1 MSKNIDVGIRITADG
16 RLMISETAAA
26 KAALAGLAE
35 TVKKTGAESANLG
48 QQQERQSASSRK
60 AADAA
65 DWQRRA
71 LESVKD
77 SLTKGAA
84 AYLSYQAAMAGGKAI
99 IDAALANERLNNT
112 LKVATGSTEAAAREI
127 QFLRQESDKLGLQFA
142 TTADQYAK
150 LAAAS
155 KGTAL
160 EGQATRDIFMGVSK
174 AASVLGLSAA
184 EAGGALTAI
193 QQIIS
198 KGKVS
203 AEELRGQLGERLPG
217 AFQLAARAIGVTTA
231 ELDEMLVKG
240 NLTAE
245 RLLPALAAELEK
257 TFGAQAQE
265 AAQGLNAKINRLD
278 NSFTDLKTAIGNTG
292 LLDLLSSG
300 IVLATRFID
309 ALSGAKVLSA
319 VDAQK
324 QKIAEMRAELESMA
338 NRRHIPL
345 IGDLLFDKKQ
355 ADLLS
360 QRIDDGIQDLQKLE
374 KAAQEASEAMSGK
387 KGVTPG
393 NKPELPKEW
402 QAEIEK
408 QEKLAKKAAEKRE
421 REAKQ
426 AVESSQR
433 IIDSF
438 KRETAEI
445 GLNATQKK
453 MMAAAAE
460 AAKAPTKELAREIM
474 ASAQAWA
481 VATQQEEENLAIKK
495 RQADAA
501 DELARRERQ
510 AAEQTQRYWSGI
522 WGDVEQTARM
532 AFVQFAAHGKTAI
545 ESIGETLKVALIDV
559 LYQLTVRKWMI
570 NIGASIG
577 LGGSGMAMA
586 GDLGGG
592 GAMSALN
599 IASLGTNALSL
610 LKGGFGFNQAAGGL
624 LSMVGGN
631 SAVGAFGAGM
641 SGGAIPGVSS
651 AATMMG
657 STFASVAGPAIAIAA
672 VDQITRMLAG
682 DKLIGGGVGKVL
694 NFVPVLGPLLN
705 GLFGRGP
712 MKQQG
717 TLLSGEIG
725 AEGFESGYLQ
735 TRFKAKGG
743 LFRSDKIDFAR
754 VDAMTGETW
763 TDNKKLQGFAD
774 DLAET
779 AREVFGLINDTTKQT
794 SASLRQIGQ
803 DLGISTEGI
812 DKFGYSINLL
822 SEKGKMLTEE
832 QIGQEI
838 EKITDGLARSL
849 IPQVDELAKRGE
861 TALQTVSRLGA
872 EFTGLIDA
880 AALVLGKSAADARAF
895 LSGSTYQGRAGFVEA
910 AGGLDAFNQKVA
922 FFADNFLTQA
932 ERLAPVQA
940 KVTDELKRLGLS
952 SDLTRDQFRG
962 LVQSFGQVNGI
973 SEETLQALLT
983 LAPAFA
989 QVRTETKAMAED
1001 QVGTAFS
1008 GLQKAVE
1015 AEKNAVTQKY
1025 NDALKAVNGRI
1036 EDINQSVGKL
1046 RTLSDALK
1054 STVDQIRP
1062 LGRDQAK
1069 QQIRDAIAAA
1079 SAGNVVELDSVRA
1092 ALGVIGNS
1100 QTIGGFSGSFEFARE
1115 QAKSANLVANLGRL
1129 TNDQLTL
1136 EQRSLAALEA
1146 QRDRL
1151 TAGFEA
1157 ETARL
1162 DGLLS
1167 QGQQQIEAL
1176 SGINTGV
1183 ASLADAIGRFNAASY
1198 AAGGGAIGG
1207 GSLGNPSI
1215 TAQQIRDFVAQPGR
1229 TEMEIYNAAKANGV
1243 TFEQYAAATGSNI
1256 ANLNAWADKNNLP
1269 RFAKGGFH
1277 RGGLRIVGEN
1287 GPELEMT
1294 GPASIASNND
1304 LSKLLNNKEL
1314 VDQLK
1319 VLIDAL
1325 AENTEFNRRVSN
1337 KLDAATT
1344 IVNGQIGI
1352 RTGTS

>member
-1 MSKNIDVGIRITADG
+1 MNKSFDVGIRITADG
-16 RLMISETAAA
+16 RVLVTEARSAKDALNQLGESTRKVSNDTATLTNQTAAQTA
-26 KAALAGLAE
+26 SLASM
-35 TVKKTGAESANLG
+35 KTGLI
-48 QQQERQSASSRK
+48 
-60 AADAA
+60 AAAGA
-65 DWQRRA
+65 Y
-71 LESVKD
+71 V
-77 SLTKGAA
+77 SLGAA
-84 AYLSYQAAMAGGKAI
+84 IAGGKAI

-112 LKVATGSTEAAAREI
+112 LKVATGSAEAAAREM

-160 EGQATRDIFMGVSK
+160 EGQATRDIFLGVSK

-217 AFQLAARAIGVTTA
+217 AFQIAARAIGVTTA
-231 ELDEMLVKG
+231 ELDDMLVKG

-245 RLLPALAAELEK
+245 RLLPALATELEK

-300 IVLATRFID
+300 IVLATRFVD

-360 QRIDDGIQDLQKLE
+360 QRIEDGVADLARLETAAQQAAKAADTAGAQGLRPGAKPGLPKEWTDAAEKQAKAAE
-374 KAAQEASEAMSGK
+374 KAAQ
-387 KGVTPG
+387 
-393 NKPELPKEW
+393 
-402 QAEIEK
+402 
-408 QEKLAKKAAEKRE
+408 KAAADRD

-426 AVESSQR
+426 ALESSQR
-433 IIDSF
+433 IIEAY

-445 GLNATQKK
+445 GLNTIQKK
-453 MMAAAAE
+453 MMSAAAE
-460 AAKAPTKELAREIM
+460 AAKAPTEELRREIM

-481 VATQQEEENLAIKK
+481 LATRQEEENLAIKK

-577 LGGSGMAMA
+577 LGGSGMA
-586 GDLGGG
+586 GDVAGGG
-592 GAMSALN
+592 MSLLN
-599 IASLGTNALSL
+599 AASLGSGALNL
-610 LKGGFGFNQAAGGL
+610 LKGGFGATSLIGGWLSKLGSFFGSSGLSAFGGGFAGDAIGGLAAGGF
-624 LSMVGGN
+624 S
-631 SAVGAFGAGM
+631 SGAA
-641 SGGAIPGVSS
+641 S
-651 AATMMG
+651 AASLG
-657 STFASVAGPAIAIAA
+657 ASVASFAGPAIAIAA

-682 DKLIGGGVGKVL
+682 DKMIGGGVGKVL
-694 NFVPVLGPLLN
+694 NYVPVLGPLLN

-743 LFRSDKIDFAR
+743 LFRSDKIDYAR

-803 DLGISTEGI
+803 DLGISTDGI

-861 TALQTVSRLGA
+861 TALQTVARLGS
-872 EFTGLIDA
+872 EFTSLIDA
-880 AALVLGKSAADARAF
+880 AALVLGKSAADAKSF

-932 ERLAPVQA
+932 ERLVPVQG
-940 KVTDELKRLGLS
+940 KVNDELKRLGLS
-952 SDLTRDQFRG
+952 TDLTRDQFRG
-962 LVQSFGQVNGI
+962 LVQSFGQINGI

-989 QVRTETKAMAED
+989 QVRTESKALAED
-1001 QVGTAFS
+1001 QVGAAFA

-1015 AEKNAVTQKY
+1015 AEKNAIAQKY
-1025 NDALKAVNGRI
+1025 NDALKTVNGRI
-1036 EDINQSVGKL
+1036 EDVTQSVGKL
-1046 RTLSDALK
+1046 RTLSEALK

-1115 QAKSANLVANLGRL
+1115 QAKSANLVANLGRI
-1129 TNDQLTL
+1129 TDDQLTL
-1136 EQRSLAALEA
+1136 EERSLAALEA

-1162 DGLLS
+1162 DGLLT

-1176 SGINTGV
+1176 SGINAGIT
-1183 ASLADAIGRFNAASY
+1183 SLAAAIGRFNAASY
-1198 AAGGGAIGG
+1198 AAGGGSISG
-1207 GSLGNPSI
+1207 GSLGNPDISN
-1215 TAQQIRDFVAQPGR
+1215 QQIIDYFKTPRTPDEIARDAGK
-1229 TEMEIYNAAKANGV
+1229 YGV
-1243 TFEQYAAATGSNI
+1243 TSQQIIATGRFTQ
-1256 ANLNAWADKNNLP
+1256 AEADKFFTDNPNIP

>member
-1 MSKNIDVGIRITADG
+1 MSKTFDVGIRITADG
-16 RLMISETAAA
+16 RVLVTEARSAKDALNQLGDSTRKVANDTAALKNETNA
-26 KAALAGLAE
+26 QTASLASM
-35 TVKKTGAESANLG
+35 KTGLI
-48 QQQERQSASSRK
+48 
-60 AADAA
+60 AAAGA
-65 DWQRRA
+65 Y
-71 LESVKD
+71 V
-77 SLTKGAA
+77 SLGAA
-84 AYLSYQAAMAGGKAI
+84 ISGGKAI
-99 IDAALANERLNNT
+99 IDAALAQERLNNT
-112 LKVATGSTEAAAREI
+112 LKVATGSAEAAARETA
-127 QFLRQESDKLGLQFA
+127 FLRQESEKLGLQFS

-160 EGQATRDIFMGVSK
+160 QGQATRDIFLGVSK
-174 AASVLGLSAA
+174 AATVLGLSAS

-217 AFQLAARAIGVTTA
+217 AFQMAARAIGVTTA

-245 RLLPALAAELEK
+245 RLLPALALELEK
-257 TFGAQAQE
+257 TFGAQAQD
-265 AAQGLNAKINRLD
+265 AAQGLQAKINRLD
-278 NSFTDLKTAIGNTG
+278 NSFADLKVAVGQTGIIDLFSGGIRAATAFVNYINSEVIPSVQSIGNVPGLGALAKALFGGGMFG
-292 LLDLLSSG
+292 LLSKYANSP
-300 IVLATRFID
+300 V
-309 ALSGAKVLSA
+309 AL
-319 VDAQK
+319 
-324 QKIAEMRAELESMA
+324 
-338 NRRHIPL
+338 P
-345 IGDLLFDKKQ
+345 
-355 ADLLS
+355 
-360 QRIDDGIQDLQKLE
+360 
-374 KAAQEASEAMSGK
+374 EASAPLPA
-387 KGVTPG
+387 VQNYFTPRA
-393 NKPELPKEW
+393 KPELPDYIAKE
-402 QAEIEK
+402 
-408 QEKLAKKAAEKRE
+408 QEKAARAAEKSAETQARASQRAAEARE

-426 AVESSQR
+426 ALESSR
-433 IIDSF
+433 RVIEAY

-445 GLNATQKK
+445 GLNTIQKK
-453 MMAAAAE
+453 MMSAAAE
-460 AAKAPTKELAREIM
+460 AAKAPTEELRREIM

-481 VATQQEEENLAIKK
+481 MATQQEEENLAIKK

-532 AFVQFAAHGKTAI
+532 AFVQFAAHGKSAI

-586 GDLGGG
+586 GDMAGGG
-592 GAMSALN
+592 LSLLN
-599 IASLGTNALSL
+599 AASLGSGALNL
-610 LKGGFGFNQAAGGL
+610 LKGGFGATSLIGGGL
-624 LSMVGGN
+624 SKLGSFVGSSGLS
-631 SAVGAFGAGM
+631 AFGAGFAGDAIGGLAAGGFT
-641 SGGAIPGVSS
+641 SGAASMASMGAS
-651 AATMMG
+651 
-657 STFASVAGPAIAIAA
+657 FASFAGPAIAIAA

-682 DKLIGGGVGKVL
+682 DKMIGGGVGKVL
-694 NFVPVLGPLLN
+694 NYVPVLGPLLN

-712 MKQQG
+712 TKQQG

-725 AEGFESGYLQ
+725 AEGFESGFLQ

-743 LFRSDKIDFAR
+743 LFRSDKIDYAR
-754 VDAMTGETW
+754 VDAMTGEVW
-763 TDNKKLQGFAD
+763 TDNNKLLDFAK
-774 DLAET
+774 DLSKTGKEL
-779 AREVFGLINDTTKQT
+779 FGLINDTTKQT
-794 SASLRQIGQ
+794 SSSLRQIGQ

-838 EKITDGLARSL
+838 EKISDGLARSL

-861 TALQTVSRLGA
+861 TALQTVSRLGS
-872 EFTGLIDA
+872 EFTSLVDA
-880 AALVLGKSAADARAF
+880 AALVLGKSAADAKAF
-895 LSGSTYQGRAGFVEA
+895 ISGSTYQGRSGFVDA
-910 AGGLDAFNQKVA
+910 AGGLDAFQQKIQ
-922 FFADNFLTQA
+922 FFAANFLTEA
-932 ERLAPVQA
+932 ERLVPVQG
-940 KVTDELKRLGLS
+940 KVNDELKRLGLS
-952 SDLTRDQFRG
+952 TDLTRDQFRG

-989 QVRTETKAMAED
+989 QVRTESKALAED
-1001 QVGTAFS
+1001 QVGAAFA

-1015 AEKNAVTQKY
+1015 AEKNAITQKY
-1025 NDALKAVNGRI
+1025 NDALKTVNGRI
-1036 EDINQSVGKL
+1036 EDVTQSVGKL
-1046 RTLSDALK
+1046 RTLSEALK

-1092 ALGVIGNS
+1092 ALGVLGNS

-1115 QAKSANLVANLGRL
+1115 QAKAANLVANLGRI
-1129 TNDQLTL
+1129 TDDQLTL
-1136 EQRSLAALEA
+1136 EKRSLAALEA

-1162 DGLLS
+1162 DGLLT
-1167 QGQQQIEAL
+1167 QGQAQIGAL
-1176 SGINTGV
+1176 RGISAGV

-1207 GSLGNPSI
+1207 GSLGNSSI

-1243 TFEQYAAATGSNI
+1243 SFEQYAAATGSNI

-1304 LSKLLNNKEL
+1304 LSKLLKNDDMVSALYQLIGEVRQNNEY
-1314 VDQLK
+1314 
-1319 VLIDAL
+1319 
-1325 AENTEFNRRVSN
+1325 NRRVAN
-1337 KLDAATT
+1337 KLDAVTQGGTAL
-1344 IVNGQIGI
+1344 
-1352 RTGTS
+1352 RTKAS